1 RSGRPG
7 PVLVS
12 LPEDMLQDYVD
23 IQERTPFHV
32 GPTQP
37 NVELVNQAAELLYQ
51 ANNPIIIAG
60 GGVVHSKAQKHLVKI
75 AELLKIPVVT
85 AFRRFTAFP
94 NSHPNYVGYLGMG
107 SPDYLLKYIKNSD
120 VILGLGTRFSQP
132 STNNYTLLGDNTKLI
147 HVDVSAN
154 TIGKVYNP
162 FLPIV
167 SDVKEFSK
175 VLLDIISPK
184 ENSRRSEK
192 VINLKKEYINFSVLK
207 RNYSEEYVDMDGMM
221 YDLNGLLPTD
231 TIITNDAGN
240 FFTWLSR
247 YYQFNHNDNY
257 IGPTSG
263 AMGYGIPA
271 AIGAKISQPNR
282 TVVSFSGDGG
292 AMMT

>member
-1 RSGRPG
+1 
-7 PVLVS
+7 
-12 LPEDMLQDYVD
+12 
-23 IQERTPFHV
+23 
-32 GPTQP
+32 
-37 NVELVNQAAELLYQ
+37 
-51 ANNPIIIAG
+51 
-60 GGVVHSKAQKHLVKI
+60 
-75 AELLKIPVVT
+75 
-85 AFRRFTAFP
+85 
-94 NSHPNYVGYLGMG
+94 
-107 SPDYLLKYIKNSD
+107 KYIKNSD

-147 HVDVSAN
+147 HVDVSPN

-167 SDVKEFSK
+167 SDAKEFSK

-292 AMMT
+292 AMMTIQEFDTAVRYNIPIISIVINNSILGTIRAHQEREFPDRVVGTSFSDINIAKIAENMGGYGERIKSNEHVIPAVKRAINSSKPSIIEVLTDAKKLSANSNVE